1 MQLSE
6 VARGTKGQGE
16 RHSMAH
22 GWGLRYPSEE
32 EPQSREQRP
41 IQLEM
46 GKGRRERAHPGCSN
60 MGGPEDI
67 CIANESDSVEMGE
80 TGSIRTRRT
89 AEARP

>member
-1 MQLSE
+1 
-6 VARGTKGQGE
+6 
-16 RHSMAH
+16 
-22 GWGLRYPSEE
+22 
-32 EPQSREQRP
+32 
-41 IQLEM
+41 M

-80 TGSIRTRRT
+80 TGSVRTRRT